1 MSSRQM
7 QAHALRVLSMDAV
20 QAANSGH
27 PGAPLGM
34 ADFAQVLWGEVLK
47 HNPKNPTWSNRD
59 RFILSNGHASMLLYA
74 LLYLTG
80 YDISIA
86 DLRAFRQ
93 LHSKT
98 PGHPEYGMT
107 PGVEA
112 TTGPLGQGFANAVG
126 FALAEMHMA
135 ARFNRPEFKI
145 VDHYTYVFMGDGCL
159 MEGITHEAASF
170 AGTQRLGKLIAFW
183 DDNGISIDGS
193 TQGWFTEDVALRFQ
207 AYGWQVQAVDGHD
220 AVAVA
225 AAIQAAK
232 ADLTRPSL
240 IACKTI
246 IGFGAPTLQGSE
258 KCHGAPLGPEEI
270 EKARAV
276 FNWPYAPFEIPE
288 EVKAA
293 WSGIEKGQA
302 VNAAWDELFAVYAK
316 THPVLAAEFIERQ
329 QGRLPKTVHA
339 EFEAWMATLAA
350 KPAKMATRKASLVCL
365 NFLGPRVP
373 ALLGGSADL
382 THSNLTLFEGATGCT
397 PLDHSGQYISYGVRE
412 FGMSAIANGLAL
424 YGGIIPYV
432 GTFLTFVDYA
442 RNAVR
447 LAALMRVRTIFVLTH
462 DSIGLGEDGPTHQ
475 PIEHLAGLR
484 AMPGLQV
491 WRPADVVETALA
503 WWSALQY
510 QGPTCLIL
518 SRQDIPVC
526 MPQADVSDRRKG
538 AYIVWDSAPTVA
550 LVLIATGSELPLAL
564 QVAERLASKIAVRV
578 VSMPCM
584 EIFSQQ
590 STEYQEQVLPVQ
602 THRVAIE
609 AAASMSWYRWT
620 GLEGLVIGLDR
631 FGESAPGA
639 AVYQALGFTESAIY
653 QKICTHFKINEE

>member
-1 MSSRQM
+1 MISRQM

-34 ADFAQVLWGEVLK
+34 ADFAQVLWAEVLK
-47 HNPKNPTWSNRD
+47 HNPKNPLWANRD
-59 RFILSNGHASMLLYA
+59 RFVLSNGHASMLLYA

-80 YDISIA
+80 YDLSIA
-86 DLRAFRQ
+86 DLKAFRQ

-98 PGHPEYGMT
+98 PGHPEYGIT

-135 ARFNRPEFKI
+135 ARFNQPEFKI

-159 MEGITHEAASF
+159 MEGVTHEAASF
-170 AGTQRLGKLIAFW
+170 AGTQQLGKLIAFW

-220 AVAVA
+220 PVAIA

-232 ADLTRPSL
+232 ADHTRPSL

-258 KCHGAPLGPEEI
+258 KCHGAPLGQAEI

-293 WSGIEKGQA
+293 WSAIEKGHGA
-302 VNAAWDELFAVYAK
+302 NAAWDTLFTAYAK
-316 THPVLAAEFIERQ
+316 AYPILAAEFIERQ
-329 QGRLPKTVHA
+329 QGHLPKTVA
-339 EFEAWMATLAA
+339 PEFEAWVATLAV
-350 KPAKMATRKASLVCL
+350 KPTKMATRKASLVCL
-365 NFLGPRVP
+365 NFLGPRLP

-382 THSNLTLFEGATGCT
+382 THSNLTLFEGAKGLT
-397 PLDHSGQYISYGVRE
+397 PLDRTGQYISYGVRE

-484 AMPGLQV
+484 AMPGLHV

-526 MPQADVSDRRKG
+526 MPQASLLDRSKG
-538 AYIVWDSAPTVA
+538 AYIVWESAPEVA
-550 LVLIATGSELPLAL
+550 MVLMATGSELPLAL
-564 QVAERLASKIAVRV
+564 QVAERLAPMVAVRV

-584 EIFSQQ
+584 EVFSQQ
-590 STEYQEQVLPVQ
+590 TKEYQAQVLPAHTV
-602 THRVAIE
+602 RVAIE

-620 GLEGLVIGLDR
+620 GLEGLVVGVDR
-631 FGESAPGA
+631 FGESAPGP
-639 AVYQALGFTESAIY
+639 AVYTALGFTEDAIY
-653 QKICTHFKINEE
+653 QKICTHFKINEG